1 MHELYGLKE
10 MLCKELEEYGQKGE
24 LTAGS
29 LEVVDKLANTIKN
42 LCKIIGMYE
51 DDEYSSRGG
60 YYEDGMGGS
69 YARGGSHV
77 RGGRGGNHGANQYGS
92 YARGGRYSRDGG
104 MIEDLRELMQ
114 DAPDERTR
122 QEFQKFIHKMENM

>member
-1 MHELYGLKE
+1 MHELYELKE

-42 LCKIIGMYE
+42 LCKIIDMYE
-51 DDEYSSRGG
+51 DDGYSSRGES
-60 YYEDGMGGS
+60 YEDGMGGS
-69 YARGGSHV
+69 YARGGSRV
-77 RGGRGGNHGANQYGS
+77 RGGRGGNRGSNRGANQY
-92 YARGGRYSRDGG
+92 GRYSRDGG

-122 QEFQKFIHKMENM
+122 QEFQKFIRKIEGM

>member
-1 MHELYGLKE
+1 MHELYELKE

-29 LEVVDKLANTIKN
+29 LEVVDKLANTVKN
-42 LCKIIGMYE
+42 LSKIIDMCE
-51 DDEYSSRGG
+51 DGEYSSRGK

-77 RGGRGGNHGANQYGS
+77 RGGRGSNRGANQYGS

-114 DAPDERTR
+114 DAPDDRTR

>member
-1 MHELYGLKE
+1 MHELYELKE

-29 LEVVDKLANTIKN
+29 LEVVDKLANTVKN
-42 LCKIIGMYE
+42 LSKIIDMCE
-51 DDEYSSRGG
+51 DGEYSSREGS
-60 YYEDGMGGS
+60 YEDGMGGS
-69 YARGGSHV
+69 YARGGYRV
-77 RGGRGGNHGANQYGS
+77 RGGRGGNRGANQYGS

-122 QEFQKFIHKMENM
+122 QEFQKFIRKIEGM